1 MFQLSRKTIRTLKT
15 MFHVVFIAIIIIALL
30 RRAFISLP
38 DDWLF
43 FLTSDAVEN
52 FLCALIAYV
61 LYYFV
66 LKLKGNWKKIGFSI
80 IFVIILLLL
89 ASLKNY
95 RILDGIAFRYTFD
108 YFTSF
113 LGQSFLFYSFIYIV
127 NRFEF
132 FGQYQKLESEL
143 NQTKEQLLRNQLHPH
158 FLFNAFNSLYSLSL
172 KNDPE
177 ASDYILKLSGMM
189 RYLTDETHLKKV
201 PLYKE
206 IDFIEKYIAIEKI
219 RFGKDARIQ
228 LNVEDVNMNEK
239 WIEPFLLITL
249 VENAFKHGFY
259 TNIKD
264 AFVKINV
271 DIGNEELLCT
281 VENSLFNKQHFQEN
295 NREGKGLKNLK
306 KRLELLY
313 PKSSSIKITN
323 TQNTYTTHLKI
334 TLNNEVI

>member
-1 MFQLSRKTIRTLKT
+1 MYQLSHKTIRTMKIT
-15 MFHVVFIAIIIIALL
+15 VHVVFIAIILISLV
-30 RRAFISLP
+30 RRVFISLP

-43 FLTSDAVEN
+43 FLTSDAMEN
-52 FLCALIAYV
+52 FVCSITAYA
-61 LYYFV
+61 LYYSVSKFKG
-66 LKLKGNWKKIGFSI
+66 KLKKIGASL
-80 IFVIILLLL
+80 IFAFVLLAL
-89 ASLKNY
+89 ASLKDY
-95 RILDGIAFRYTFD
+95 RIHDGITFEETFG

-113 LGQSFLFYSFIYIV
+113 LGQSLLFYSFIYII

-132 FGQYQKLESEL
+132 FGQYQKLEREL
-143 NQTKEQLLRNQLHPH
+143 NQAKEQLLRNQLHPH

-177 ASDYILKLSGMM
+177 TSNYILKLSGMM
-189 RYLTDETHLKKV
+189 RYLTDDTHLQKV

-228 LNVEDVNMNEK
+228 LSVQDVNRGEK

-264 AFVKINV
+264 AFVKIRM
-271 DIGNEELLCT
+271 DIRDEELLCT
-281 VENSLFNKQHFQEN
+281 VENSLFNKQHFQES
-295 NREGKGLKNLK
+295 NRNGKGLENLK

-313 PKSSSIKITN
+313 PKRSSIKITN
-323 TQNTYTTHLKI
+323 TQHAYTTHLKI
-334 TLNNEVI
+334 ALNNDLI